1 MEFEFFSCCSDCF
14 QPSCQFF
21 FIFLPTSKRAEHS
34 EQCQGGVWD
43 GDFHSS
49 GNMGGCFWYY
59 DAT

>member
-1 MEFEFFSCCSDCF
+1 MEFEFFLAVVIVFSRVAS
-14 QPSCQFF
+14 F